1 MPSNP
6 NIGLIRTGGA
16 RPHENPKRI
25 RPITKK
31 QLGVSMKRTYGAN
44 YIGEVV
50 LGMALVA
57 AVCAAWHAVA
67 GGAW

>member
-1 MPSNP
+1 MSQSPKNNWGAMEFP
-6 NIGLIRTGGA
+6 APKLFGGL
-16 RPHENPKRI
+16 
-25 RPITKK
+25 
-31 QLGVSMKRTYGAN
+31 MKRTYGAN

-67 GGAW
+67 GGVW